1 MSDVRKSVA
10 LRCFL
15 WVIAMFFVFVA
26 AQIGNAALDW
36 LPIWVASQGKEHHTV
51 EGAVF
56 LAVVGTAIWRW
67 LSRRVWIGSLP
78 SSDARAALR
87 KDGQ

>member
-15 WVIAMFFVFVA
+15 WAAAVVLIAPVVWITDASIDM
-26 AQIGNAALDW
+26 
-36 LPIWVASQGKEHHTV
+36 LPIWHFSQGKNHFIIEC
-51 EGAVF
+51 GVF
-56 LAVVGTAIWRW
+56 WMVVTRTIWRW

-78 SSDARAALR
+78 STERS
-87 KDGQ
+87 